1 MQLRAFVISVVIA
14 LLAVQSSASSTVCG
28 QAKSKGD
35 VISGE
40 WTAVL
45 TGPNRTVPITFKLKL
60 EGDKVTG
67 EYESSHL
74 GSGTISNGSWVN
86 NKLKI
91 TIQSSHGAL
100 VLNATLQTDNLV
112 GAWEAN
118 QMQGKWEAKKEARD
132 DKRDGGDERE

>member
-14 LLAVQSSASSTVCG
+14 LLAVQSSASSTVSW
-28 QAKSKGD
+28 QDKSKGD

-40 WTAVL
+40 WAAVI
-45 TGPNRTVPITFKLKL
+45 TRPNRNVPITFKLKL

-67 EYESSHL
+67 AYESSHL
-74 GSGTISNGSWVN
+74 GNGTISDSSWVD

-100 VLNATLQTDNLV
+100 VLTAALQNDNLV
-112 GAWEAN
+112 GEWEAG
-118 QMQGKWEAKKEARD
+118 QMQGKWEAKAK
-132 DKRDGGDERE
+132 K